1 MRARDRRSLV
11 ALVVGL
17 LLVSYP
23 LVNVPNQPILVL
35 GVPLLYLYLFG
46 LWSLG
51 VMVAWWL
58 SREPDG

>member
-11 ALVVGL
+11 ALLLGL
-17 LLVSYP
+17 LLLGYP
-23 LVNVPNQPILVL
+23 LINVPNQPILVL

-58 SREPDG
+58 SREPDV